1 MPTLFGNLQRPFD
14 LAERL
19 DLGLKLL
26 RTVDQL
32 LHEPIDLAN
41 LLSQL
46 SHQASDLALNNFV
59 PALTESILLSR
70 SGANESIA
78 TLQQLGELAAHRIRC
93 RRRWGPEAS
102 SKIPNDLLVERIGFG
117 FALGLGIITHPGRI
131 ENAQRDLGFPERQ
144 GQPQMVG
151 PGGFEDKL
159 HRARIFFGCLDQLTE
174 ACMVIAQL
182 RWQVCV

>member
-1 MPTLFGNLQRPFD
+1 MSDPFD

-19 DLGLKLL
+19 DLGLQLL

-32 LHEPIDLAN
+32 LQEPIDLAN

-59 PALTESILLSR
+59 PALTESILLRR
-70 SGANESIA
+70 SAANESIA

-117 FALGLGIITHPGRI
+117 FDMCLCIRTHTGGN
-131 ENAQRDLGFPERQ
+131 ENAQRDQSFPD
-144 GQPQMVG
+144 PQCKPRKISPAG
-151 PGGFEDKL
+151 
-159 HRARIFFGCLDQLTE
+159 I
-174 ACMVIAQL
+174 
-182 RWQVCV
+182 